1 MPVPHPLPRR
11 PARVRALRPYAGR
24 RRGDRQPGAVSEER
38 GACRAIS
45 CGRPIVRWGLLA
57 GAISVEISSTMLLR
71 ASNGFS
77 KLVPTIVVLV
87 GYAVSFA
94 LLSRVL
100 RAGVP
105 VGVAYA
111 IWSATGTASVAI
123 LGRLLFSDPLP
134 LPAVAGIALIIGGV
148 VLVQVA
154 ARQA

>member
-1 MPVPHPLPRR
+1 
-11 PARVRALRPYAGR
+11 
-24 RRGDRQPGAVSEER
+24 
-38 GACRAIS
+38 
-45 CGRPIVRWGLLA
+45 VRWGLLA
-57 GAISVEISSTMLLR
+57 GAIGIEISSTMLLR

-77 KLVPTIVVLV
+77 RVVPTIVVLV

-134 LPAVAGIALIIGGV
+134 LPAVAGIVLIIGGV

-154 ARQA
+154 ARHA

>member
-1 MPVPHPLPRR
+1 
-11 PARVRALRPYAGR
+11 
-24 RRGDRQPGAVSEER
+24 
-38 GACRAIS
+38 
-45 CGRPIVRWGLLA
+45 VRWGLLA
-57 GAISVEISSTMLLR
+57 GAIGIEISSTMLLR

-77 KLVPTIVVLV
+77 RVVPTIVVLV

-134 LPAVAGIALIIGGV
+134 LPAVAGIVLIIGGV